1 MIQFQE
7 NVIRA
12 HVYKGGQ
19 LRCDLPLDQVRALI
33 DDPDARI
40 WLDLES
46 VEEKRILEIGAWF
59 GISHF
64 TMEDLVERGQRAKLE
79 EGDGYYYLVM
89 HAIEFDRALD
99 RVTTPELDIVFGER
113 FLLTAHD
120 GPLPCITHLTAHE
133 PEELRPLQRG
143 IDFLLHAITDAL
155 VDSYF
160 PVLDELDEVLDDL
173 EDLVI
178 SHPTPAVQRRVFI
191 LKRGLAQ
198 LRRVISPQ
206 IEQFNRLGGRVDHI
220 VSDEAAL
227 YFRDVH
233 DHLVRIFEVIDSY
246 RDLMSGMLDAYLSTV
261 SNRLN
266 EVMKRLT
273 IIATIFLPITFI
285 TGVFGQ
291 NFAYAP
297 QVVHDDGYFFWYVL
311 AFMVVVTLVQLL
323 YFRWKGWM

>member
-1 MIQFQE
+1 
-7 NVIRA
+7 
-12 HVYKGGQ
+12 VYHNDH
-19 LRCDLPLDQVRALI
+19 LHCNLPLEQLAELAA
-33 DDPDARI
+33 DPEARLWI
-40 WLDLES
+40 DLEQEDAKQVAAITS
-46 VEEKRILEIGAWF
+46 WF
-59 GISHF
+59 HISHL
-64 TMEDLVERGQRAKLE
+64 TQEDIIEKNQRAKLD

-89 HAIEFDRALD
+89 HSIEFEKMTDVIA
-99 RVTTPELDIVFGER
+99 TPELDIVFGER
-113 FLLTAHD
+113 FLLTIHD
-120 GPLPCITHLTAHE
+120 APMPCISDLTAHE
-133 PEELRPLQRG
+133 PNELRPLKRG
-143 IDFLLHAITDAL
+143 IDFLLHAVADAL

-160 PVLDELDEVLDDL
+160 PVLDELDEVLDKL
-173 EDLVI
+173 ENKVI
-178 SHPTPAVQRRVFI
+178 SHPTQKVQARIFR

-206 IEQFNRLGGRVDHI
+206 IELFSRLSGRAYQI
-220 VSDEAAL
+220 VSDEAAI

-233 DHLVRIFEVIDSY
+233 DHLLRIFEVIDSY

-291 NFAYAP
+291 NFAFSP
-297 QVVHDDGYFFWYVL
+297 QVVRDNGYFFWYVL
-311 AFMVVVTLVQLL
+311 AFMALVTVAQLV